1 MKCGDERVIKEDC
14 STVKT
19 AQRERES
26 CHFSLPHSLPSLS
39 HTLGPCA
46 GVVSRADAE
55 SNGARESK
63 RREGLEGERHKEGVK
78 QRERASSGE
87 P

>member
-1 MKCGDERVIKEDC
+1 M
-14 STVKT
+14 
-19 AQRERES
+19 
-26 CHFSLPHSLPSLS
+26 FSLHVLKPLSLPPPYSLS